1 MEIYA
6 GTSGYSYPHWL
17 NGVFYPE
24 GWPKNKLLEYYCQK
38 FNSVEL
44 NVTFYRLPNQ
54 KVFKNWYRRVPEKF
68 RFALKG
74 SRFITHIK
82 RLKDINISIDI
93 FFENASCLKEKLSCV
108 LWQFPASFKYD
119 LERLSEFISL
129 LKKNKTAQGTRQ
141 ALEFREKSWFSEPVF
156 SLLEENNISLCIAD
170 SQKWPSPEKA
180 VSDFIYLRFHGGKE
194 LYSSNYSQPK
204 LEAWAEKIEP
214 LLKDKKALF
223 AFFNNDA
230 SGFAVNNALAFRKI
244 LGK

>member
-1 MEIYA
+1 MEIYT

-24 GWPKNKLLEYYCQK
+24 EWPKNKLLEYYCRK

-54 KVFKNWYRRVPEKF
+54 KAFKNWYLRTPKEF
-68 RFALKG
+68 RFSVKG

-82 RLKDINISIDI
+82 RLKDISKSVDI
-93 FFENASCLKEKLSCV
+93 FFENASCLKEKLACV
-108 LWQFPASFKYD
+108 LWQFPASFKYN

-129 LKKNKTAQGTRQ
+129 LKKNKTAKGTRQ
-141 ALEFREKSWFSEPVF
+141 ALEFRDKSWFSGQVL
-156 SLLEENNISLCIAD
+156 SLLERNSITLCIAD

-194 LYSSNYSQPK
+194 LYSSNYSQPELK
-204 LEAWAEKIEP
+204 AQAKKIGP

-230 SGFAVNNALAFRKI
+230 SGFAVKNALDFRRI
-244 LGK
+244 LEE